1 MSYPRQSI
9 LFISGLDKSAN
20 ETLLYQLFN
29 EFPISYIK
37 IAKDHSTRQSYGYA
51 FVGFKNHSKGNF
63 FYLFL
68 AEEALIKLNYS
79 KILKKSI
86 QISWYNREPNNFRA
100 RPEFNV
106 FVKKI
111 SKDVK
116 PKEFHDFFSKYGN
129 IVSAK
134 LAEDD
139 EGDNVGYGFV
149 LYDNEEAAKNAIKQ
163 ANGLDWKGKK
173 LFVGQFIKNKPKK
186 IPQFNTVYC
195 KNLDKV

>member
-1 MSYPRQSI
+1 M
-9 LFISGLDKSAN
+9 
-20 ETLLYQLFN
+20 
-29 EFPISYIK
+29 
-37 IAKDHSTRQSYGYA
+37 
-51 FVGFKNHSKGNF
+51 
-63 FYLFL
+63 
-68 AEEALIKLNYS
+68 IKLNYS

-106 FVKKI
+106 FVKKL

-116 PKEFHDFFSKYGN
+116 PKEFHDFFSKFGN

-139 EGDNVGYGFV
+139 EGDNIGYGFV
-149 LYDNEEAAKNAIKQ
+149 LYDNEEASKNAIKQ
-163 ANGLDWKGKK
+163 GNGLEWKGKK

-195 KNLDKV
+195 KNLDKVII